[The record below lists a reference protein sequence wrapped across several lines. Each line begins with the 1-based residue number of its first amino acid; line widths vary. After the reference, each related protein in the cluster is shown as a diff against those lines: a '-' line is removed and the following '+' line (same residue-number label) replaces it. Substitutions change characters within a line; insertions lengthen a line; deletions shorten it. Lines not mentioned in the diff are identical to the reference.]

1 MSIRAR
7 SALGAVLVAGG
18 LLGMIG
24 AAIIGRRPVFWG
36 SLAAAACGVG
46 LIAWAVR
53 DVARAIGD
61 ARTKYDALLR
71 AELPPGKKDRPPA
84 S

>member
-7 SALGAVLVAGG
+7 SALGAVLAAVG
-18 LLGMIG
+18 LLGMVG
-24 AAIIGRRPVFWG
+24 AAIFGRRPVFWG
-36 SLAAAACGVG
+36 SLAAVAGGVG

-71 AELPPGKKDRPPA
+71 AQLPPGKMDRPPD